1 MRVFYGDPF
10 KNISNMKKK
19 IYTTLHLTESE
30 TNVMKELIHNV
41 LYEMKYDEDWDKREV
56 IYRAIKDIYEQL
68 YNPTD

>member
-1 MRVFYGDPF
+1 
-10 KNISNMKKK
+10 MKKK

-68 YNPTD
+68 YNPTDYWKKHIRKF